1 MNRNFLRA
9 CTTIGALALLA
20 SCNDRVTT
28 APSAT
33 PLAPTDPSF
42 GAIDEFNDE
51 GVCLAADA
59 YRSGFTSGVNSE
71 TSLLADSTKSCT
83 SNDVRVAQADIISF
97 SFDGVDYTTYTG
109 QEVTCNLNQPIFVK
123 VAAHLEETAT
133 SARSDI
139 GIYIG
144 LNGSNGRTGTC
155 NHYNLI
161 APAGQGS
168 VAGGVSNIDGDICG
182 DMNAGA
188 ETDPPVELGVIDAI
202 CQSTAGS
209 DLLHIGSCLTWTVP
223 GSDQACP
230 QNNVQSPNGFR
241 WGTAPSS
248 KSKCNC
254 AGFDLPITVL
264 RDPSVTLS
272 KTADADTVNAGSPI
286 GFTVTVT
293 NAGPAAATNLVVTD
307 TLPGGTGVLWSI
319 ETNPV
324 PTGWSLSGA
333 AGSQILTFSSSSFA
347 IGSTSVHVV
356 SNTTSGS
363 CKAYVNRVRGT
374 ASNQTTVSLAADTT
388 TVICPSLSITKTP
401 ASQTKS
407 AGESFSWTVTLT
419 NAGPGTAVGATINDS
434 LPVATGVSY
443 TLGTNSPAAAN
454 CAITSGKLVC
464 GPLDLLKDSSITAT
478 INATTLGTA
487 ACGTL
492 GNIATG
498 SASNQSGIVADTAN
512 TTIACPNLSI
522 VKRPDLATD
531 PGGSITPPDSA
542 RFTIVVTNSAA
553 AGTGSANNVV
563 LTDTLPTGLTW
574 VANNTTTCPSPMA
587 TVTVASNNHQK
598 LVCNIGTLAAGDSFK
613 VVVAAFVPTSF
624 VQNPP
629 SNITASVEMDGNLAD
644 DGAVA
649 GKDWASLGINCST
662 PAGCRL
668 DLATGSGDNSFGQ
681 GSKEDTPVPN
691 VVSGSIP
698 NNKSDL
704 LRFYIANE
712 RVVSNDFLY
721 LAWERVQAPNGTT
734 NMDFEFNQSTT
745 ISGNTVTPVRTVG
758 DLLVMYDLSKGG
770 DNPKLAFS
778 RWIVTNNPGAECEAS
793 NSTEGCWSQR
803 DTILAGAIAKINT
816 VSVSDPIP
824 PNNPRTLD
832 AFTFGEASIDL
843 QTSGIFQ
850 PGECVSFGSAYLKSR
865 SADAFTSELKDF
877 IAPLSINV
885 TNCSPVTLNNTA
897 WVTASN
903 VTAISNSGKIEVGTP

>member
-1 MNRNFLRA
+1 MNRTFLRV

-28 APSAT
+28 APST
-33 PLAPTDPSF
+33 TGLAPTDPNF
-42 GAIDEFNDE
+42 AAALPFNDE

-59 YRSGFTSGVNSE
+59 YLSGFTSGVNSE
-71 TSLLADSTKSCT
+71 NSLLADSTKSCT
-83 SNDVRVAQADIISF
+83 SNDVRVAQADIISY
-97 SFDGVDYTTYTG
+97 SFDGVDFTTYTG
-109 QEVTCNLNQPIFVK
+109 QQVTCNIDQPIFVK

-155 NHYNLI
+155 NHYNLV
-161 APAGQGS
+161 APAQQGS
-168 VAGGVSNIDGDICG
+168 VVGGVSNIDGDMCG

-188 ETDPPVELGVIDAI
+188 ETNPPIELGVIDAI
-202 CQSTAGS
+202 CQSTGNS

-223 GSDQACP
+223 GSDQVCP
-230 QNNVQSPNGFR
+230 QNDVQSPNGFR
-241 WGTAPSS
+241 WGTAPSA

-254 AGFDLPITVL
+254 AGFDLPITVV
-264 RDPSVTLS
+264 RDPSITLS
-272 KTADADTVNAGSPI
+272 KTADVDTVSAGSQI
-286 GFTVTVT
+286 GFTVTVA
-293 NAGPAAATNLVVTD
+293 NAGPAPATDLVVTD

-324 PTGWSLSGA
+324 PTGWSLTGA

-374 ASNQTTVSLAADTT
+374 ASNQTTISLAADTT
-388 TVICPSLSITKTP
+388 TVICPSLGITKTP

-443 TLGTNSPAAAN
+443 SLGTTSPAAAN

-512 TTIACPNLSI
+512 TTIACPDLSI
-522 VKRPDLATD
+522 IKRPDLATD

-542 RFTIVVTNSAA
+542 RFTIVVRNSAA
-553 AGTGSANNVV
+553 AGTGTANNVV
-563 LTDTLPTGLTW
+563 LTDTLPADLTW
-574 VANNTTTCPSPMA
+574 VANNTTTCPSPMG
-587 TVTVASNNHQK
+587 TVMVASETHQR
-598 LVCNIGTLAAGDSFK
+598 LICNIGSLAPGDSFK
-613 VVVAAFVPTSF
+613 VIVAALVPTSF

-629 SNITASVEMDGNLAD
+629 SGITASIEMDGDLAD
-644 DGAVA
+644 GGAA

-662 PAGCRL
+662 PTGCKL
-668 DLATGSGDNSFGQ
+668 DLATGNSDNSFGQ
-681 GSKEDTPVPN
+681 GSKEDTGVPN
-691 VVSGSIP
+691 VVTGSIP

-745 ISGNTVTPVRTVG
+745 LSANGVTPVRSAG

-770 DNPKLAFS
+770 DNPALAFS
-778 RWIVTNNPGAECEAS
+778 RWITSGSAAQCEAA
-793 NSTEGCWSQR
+793 NSLPCWGTR
-803 DTILAGAIAKINT
+803 DTILAGAIAKVNL
-816 VSVSDPIP
+816 VSVTDPIAP
-824 PNNPRTLD
+824 DNPRTLD

-850 PGECVSFGSAYLKSR
+850 PGECVSFGRAYLKSR

-877 IAPLSINV
+877 IAPMPINV

-897 WVTASN
+897 WVEASN
-903 VTAISNSGKIEVGTP
+903 VTPIFNSGKIEVGTP